1 MEAIKITKSLD
12 YKLVITKGTRIKSNN
27 FNLQYL
33 NAKTSSIRF
42 GITASKKLG
51 NAVRRNYAKRRIRAL
66 IHKVILEDKVFIK
79 DYVIISKKGILFEKF
94 NNLHKELK
102 LTLNKIDK

>member
-12 YKLVITKGTRIKSNN
+12 YKLLFTNGKRINSNN

-33 NAKTSSIRF
+33 NAETNSIRF

-51 NAVRRNYAKRRIRAL
+51 NAVRRNYAKRRIKS
-66 IHKVILEDKVFIK
+66 IN
-79 DYVIISKKGILFEKF
+79 S
-94 NNLHKELK
+94 
-102 LTLNKIDK
+102 